1 MKETQETR
9 FPGIMVLMAFAAYLY
24 LLIKVILY
32 KGGHVDVHVL
42 LRQLQYTLQDPERI
56 FMRSRNVIPFHE
68 IKRDLH
74 NLTLSDPF
82 LNINLTGNV
91 IAFMPLGFMLPLV
104 FPHWRWS
111 MFKVL
116 VLSFML
122 SCAFEC
128 TQLVLA
134 MGIFDVDDMILNTTG
149 GVIGYILYRIGSRL
163 TGSKPQS
170 SGNRPVER
178 KAVTRGQAAAEH

>member
-1 MKETQETR
+1 MKGTR
-9 FPGIMVLMAFAAYLY
+9 FPGVLTLTAFAAYLY

-32 KGGHVDVHVL
+32 KGGHVDLHTL
-42 LRQLQYTLQDPERI
+42 LRQLRYTLQDPERI
-56 FMRSRNVIPFHE
+56 FWRSRNVIPFHE

-74 NLTLSDPF
+74 NLSLSDPF

-91 IAFMPLGFMLPLV
+91 LAFMPFGFLLPLV

-116 VLSFML
+116 VFSFML

-134 MGIFDVDDMILNTTG
+134 MGTFDVDDMILNTAG
-149 GVIGYILYRIGSRL
+149 GVAGYMLYRIGARL
-163 TGSKPQS
+163 TGRTQS
-170 SGNRPVER
+170 GGEARHGGH
-178 KAVTRGQAAAEH
+178 KAVRSGTAAVEH